1 MSASSSWSSALQV
14 GDVLWVKRSPL
25 GEHHLYH
32 HAGVVTRIDAHGRP
46 TEVVD
51 FGPGG
56 EGEDIPLCLA
66 LTTGFE
72 AAPRVLEGAVAIES
86 IFPPSDTFTYAR
98 GPKAGQEEE
107 VLQRVAA
114 SLGVPRLYHLQR
126 SNCQHYATEMS
137 CGQASSAEALLLAE
151 TFRDIGS
158 RQVVEVELFKG
169 EGWLPVLANGL
180 LTLLASAHNEA
191 QHRYQLFTTLRTTHL
206 SETNPQK

>member
-72 AAPRVLEGAVAIES
+72 AAPR
-86 IFPPSDTFTYAR
+86 
-98 GPKAGQEEE
+98 AGQEEE